1 MQYLL
6 DSLTS
11 LGIQKKQAKVYL
23 ACLELGSATVQELA
37 EESNVKRTSIYNF
50 LEDLKNL
57 GLVSEIKKGSKLLL
71 VAENPKTVIS
81 KAEKRI
87 EQARNNLPE
96 FLSIFNAPA
105 NKPKVKFHQGL
116 EGLKTAYADYA
127 VQDGEIFGFTDY
139 EKMFETLPADF
150 LWSAGPEARKKNNTH
165 FYCIAKN
172 GPKGKLM
179 KSKDKEQ
186 LRQTKL
192 VKDINF
198 ETEIN
203 IYQSKVSLISFKK
216 PYTAVIIEDQAIAQT
231 MKSIWDLVWNNLE

>member
-6 DSLTS
+6 DSLTN

-37 EESNVKRTSIYNF
+37 EKSNVKRTSIYNF
-50 LEDLKNL
+50 LEDLKSL
-57 GLVSEIKKGSKLLL
+57 GLVSEIKEGSKLLL
-71 VAENPKTVIS
+71 VAENPTTVIN

-96 FLSIFNAPA
+96 FLSIFNQPT
-105 NKPKVKFHQGL
+105 NKPKVKFYQGL
-116 EGLKTAYADYA
+116 EGLQKAYADYA

-139 EKMFETLPADF
+139 EKMFETLPEDF
-150 LWSAGPEARKKNNTH
+150 LWSAGPEERIKKNCF
-165 FYCIAKN
+165 FYNIAKS
-172 GPKGKLM
+172 GPKGKLVQ
-179 KSKDKEQ
+179 SKDKEQ
-186 LRQTKL
+186 LRETKL
-192 VKDINF
+192 VKNIQF

-203 IYQSKVSLISFKK
+203 IYSNKVSLISFKK

-231 MKSIWDLVWNNLE
+231 MKSIWDLVWGNI